1 MTNKGKKEGDLEEI
15 EFVKSFNQGKFAL
28 FKDKYFSEIE
38 NVFAVRVTS
47 LQLSKT
53 SGIKVKPKADAYL
66 IESSSVTKD
75 FLEKNSY
82 LLDEEMISTIN
93 HKVISDSGISI
104 KRVDSNN
111 YQIHKF
117 TPDSFIKVFENN
129 FLGAGCLIYIDNVNK
144 KEENSKIIQR
154 WELKVDDFER
164 YFSELL
170 NVSEI
175 SEKYELIQ
183 KHVNN
188 KIKEMI
194 QINTNIKELVFTG
207 KGVFESPYCADFSYI
222 SGELDKYVYSDFIVT
237 QGSNRQVQP
246 TIVIKPR

>member
-1 MTNKGKKEGDLEEI
+1 MTNKGKKEGDVEEI
-15 EFVKSFNQGKFAL
+15 EFVKSFNLGKFAP

-93 HKVISDSGISI
+93 HNVISDSGISI

-144 KEENSKIIQR
+144 KALSS
-154 WELKVDDFER
+154 L
-164 YFSELL
+164 
-170 NVSEI
+170 
-175 SEKYELIQ
+175 
-183 KHVNN
+183 
-188 KIKEMI
+188 
-194 QINTNIKELVFTG
+194 
-207 KGVFESPYCADFSYI
+207 
-222 SGELDKYVYSDFIVT
+222 
-237 QGSNRQVQP
+237 
-246 TIVIKPR
+246 